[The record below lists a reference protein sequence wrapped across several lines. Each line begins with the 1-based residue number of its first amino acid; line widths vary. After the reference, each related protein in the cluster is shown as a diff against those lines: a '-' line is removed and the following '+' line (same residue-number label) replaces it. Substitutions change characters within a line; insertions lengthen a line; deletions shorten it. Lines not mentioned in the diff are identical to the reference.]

1 MSQHRRHRKD
11 QNQKAI
17 VEALENVGADTF
29 DLSQV
34 GKGLTDILVGFRG
47 VNFLLEIK
55 NPDQNWKFTEK
66 QNEFH
71 RFWRGQKAVVETV
84 DDALKAIGAMS

>member
-1 MSQHRRHRKD
+1 MAYNKHRKD

-17 VEALENVGADTF
+17 VEALEHVGADIF

-47 VNFLLEIK
+47 VNYLLEIK
-55 NPDQNWKFTEK
+55 NPNRDWSFTAK

-71 RFWRGQKAVVETV
+71 RFWRGQKTVVETI
-84 DDALKAIGAMS
+84 DDALKAIGAIR